1 MTRFRRSASLDRPL
15 GVLVVVAL
23 LATTIIGCNSS
34 VATFSV
40 SDLAVA
46 PGQGEIR
53 TGDEVLVTAQ
63 VQNTGT
69 LAGTYDAALS
79 VDGAVR
85 SQSAVELVAGQSTTL
100 HFTVEAGPPGDYEV
114 RLGDASATFT
124 VPAPAALEV
133 SALELTPNPTQR
145 GGHLSAAVT
154 VTNSGGLAGTF
165 NAKVTIDGKVAA
177 TKKVT
182 VPAGELTTVELP
194 LKVPAPGHHKV
205 SVGGVEVQLVV
216 WDIVR
221 PANGKILVDKV
232 KGGRGRLTIHNGDDR
247 DAVVVL
253 AKSSSPSKA
262 LLAVYVRANKS
273 KTITGIKDGK
283 YVVYFSFGKRWDNH
297 TKAFTS
303 SPELRRFEDTMR
315 FKTTRSAS
323 MITYSIW
330 TISLHQVAGGNAPTT
345 GVGDDDF
352 PNVP

>member
-1 MTRFRRSASLDRPL
+1 MS
-15 GVLVVVAL
+15 
-23 LATTIIGCNSS
+23 
-34 VATFSV
+34 
-40 SDLAVA
+40 
-46 PGQGEIR
+46 
-53 TGDEVLVTAQ
+53 
-63 VQNTGT
+63 
-69 LAGTYDAALS
+69 
-79 VDGAVR
+79 
-85 SQSAVELVAGQSTTL
+85 
-100 HFTVEAGPPGDYEV
+100 
-114 RLGDASATFT
+114 
-124 VPAPAALEV
+124 
-133 SALELTPNPTQR
+133 
-145 GGHLSAAVT
+145 
-154 VTNSGGLAGTF
+154 VTNSGGLPGTF

-205 SVGGVEVQLVV
+205 SVGAVQVQLVV
-216 WDIVR
+216 WDIMR
-221 PANGKILVDKV
+221 PANGKILVDKI
-232 KGGRGRLTIHNGDDR
+232 KGGRGQLTIKNGDDR

-273 KTITGIKDGK
+273 KTIKGIKDGK
-283 YVVYFSFGKRWDNH
+283 YVVFFSFGKRWDNH

-315 FKTTRSAS
+315 FKTTRSAY

-330 TISLHQVAGGNAPTT
+330 TISLHQVAGGNAPTS